1 LSLTAWQVGIYGFM
15 AIAFFVVFRAG
26 LGVELEVNSFEFWFM
41 MQIAMMVGFLTSYP
55 ANWWLIRRGFKERM

>member
-1 LSLTAWQVGIYGFM
+1 MYGFM

-26 LGVELEVNSFEFWFM
+26 FGVELEVNSFEFWFM

-55 ANWWLIRRGFKERM
+55 ANWCLIRRGFKEGM